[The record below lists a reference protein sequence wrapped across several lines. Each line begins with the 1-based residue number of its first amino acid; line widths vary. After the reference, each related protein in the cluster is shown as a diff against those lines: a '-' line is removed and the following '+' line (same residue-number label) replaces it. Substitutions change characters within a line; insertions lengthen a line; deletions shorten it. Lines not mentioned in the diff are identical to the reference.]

1 MEVDTHRL
9 GRSQFLWATLA
20 AALFVA
26 LASVLVVPWFGWP
39 AVSNSDGAFASASLV
54 AAALVGWV
62 SWLGVERYCPGRPIL
77 GGVAA
82 GVFTGIFAHPV
93 AWFLW
98 PLMIV
103 TERSGGFAFLMPLA
117 SVWSLLFV
125 GWITVPLAMIAG
137 VTTGAIRVA
146 VNRWVARRDSE
157 HDGPG
162 KSSPDSQ

>member
-1 MEVDTHRL
+1 M
-9 GRSQFLWATLA
+9 
-20 AALFVA
+20 
-26 LASVLVVPWFGWP
+26 
-39 AVSNSDGAFASASLV
+39 SDAGGAFALASLV

-98 PLMIV
+98 PLLHL
-103 TERSGGFAFLMPLA
+103 TERSGVVAFLMPLA

-125 GWITVPLAMIAG
+125 GWITIPLAMIAG
-137 VTTGAIRVA
+137 ETTGAIRVA
-146 VNRWVARRDSE
+146 VNRWVARRDS
-157 HDGPG
+157 DQGGPG
-162 KSSPDSQ
+162 RSTPDSP